1 MGLQVLDSGCNVEM
15 FSSPK
20 RAKALDDIRQ
30 SQKKRDIT
38 EHCIGDYRIVEG
50 GGMPDG
56 TCQGLVAHIF
66 EAQRRKHS

>member
-15 FSSPK
+15 FSGPN

-38 EHCIGDYRIVEG
+38 EHCIVEG

-56 TCQGLVAHIF
+56 PCQGLVAHIF
-66 EAQRRKHS
+66 EVQRRKHS